1 MAHIKQQDLARIC
14 IGGLIHYAAERQAG
28 FEKHQPAGL
37 ALNPEKRNERTR
49 ELISGIAE
57 LYGLSGEKEIYLQAL
72 DERLLAC
79 KTSFGIEIL
88 STNKQ
93 GELIKDLLG
102 YSRDLSNKLSDPR
115 QQMLLVSDHLEDMV
129 SHITWDPNRNGL
141 YHARDWINFELPKIT
156 AHQNILFSRIIL
168 GAEMGPAASD
178 FVCGAV
184 RDPEGVR
191 ESNLFDDMSGQYPE
205 VESWPAICTVY
216 RAGRLLEKPRDAT
229 EMDLD
234 IMRRYGDR
242 FVSLEGISVCVYP
255 VEMKVNTIDSQDSQD
270 QSLKDSGMKMQL

>member
-14 IGGLIHYAAERQAG
+14 IEGLIHYAAERQSG

-37 ALNPEKRNERTR
+37 ALNPETRNERTR
-49 ELISGIAE
+49 ELISGIAD
-57 LYGLSGEKEIYLQAL
+57 LYGLSGEKETCLQIL

-88 STNKQ
+88 STNEQ

-115 QQMLLVSDHLEDMV
+115 QQMLSVSDHLEDMV
-129 SHITWDPNRNGL
+129 SHIPWDLNRNGL

-156 AHQNILFSRIIL
+156 AHQNILFTRIIL
-168 GAEMGPAASD
+168 GAETGPAASD
-178 FVCGAV
+178 FVGGSV
-184 RDPEGVR
+184 RDPDGVR
-191 ESNLFDDMSGQYPE
+191 ESRLFDDMSGQYPE

-216 RAGRLLEKPRDAT
+216 RAGRLLEEPRDAT

-255 VEMKVNTIDSQDSQD
+255 VEMTVSPPEHQESQ
-270 QSLKDSGMKMQL
+270 GMDMQL